1 MHCHSAP
8 PEGTQNEKEEKEKN
22 EPVEKKEPL
31 EDWRRNDLAK
41 ECKALGLSDHGVKA
55 VLIDRIKKARAATEE
70 GKNDE

>member
-31 EDWRRNDLAK
+31 EDWRRNGLAAK
-41 ECKALGLSDHGVKA
+41 CNALSLGLSDHGVKA
-55 VLIDRIKKARAATEE
+55 VLIDKIKKTRAATE
-70 GKNDE
+70 D